1 MVQHRRVLRT
11 QSHLCE
17 PRRLGLRR
25 RGAEHHSRAGAS
37 HSRHGHQQNHY
48 DQGIPRLRPASF
60 RQQRFQQR
68 PFYLDQYR
76 GELAQ
81 LWRSH
86 GNRQHAA
93 RNHDR
98 ALPLLRG
105 DDVQRI
111 KKNLA
116 AFLMAGLLFETAP
129 PSTAQQAPQM
139 PAAPSRIS
147 VTTELV
153 LVNVLARDKKGNL
166 IRDLKKEDFTLLEDG
181 KKQEI
186 STFDFENVDAPLT
199 AGPAEATVSGSAPEG
214 NLLRAPQKGPVSLNA
229 RDRRLMLFFFDFSAM
244 DPEQIDRA
252 VDAAKSFVSTKMQPA
267 DLVALVSLATNLH
280 VDLDF
285 TDNKEKLL
293 SVLTSYTSGEGQ
305 GFDNGSTG
313 SAEGAAETGGSFAA
327 DDTDYN
333 TFSADRKL
341 LALESIM
348 QTLGKLSQ
356 KKSLIYFSNGIS
368 QSGMDNQTAL
378 RAATAAAVKANVSI
392 YSIDIRGLQAFPP
405 GGEAQS
411 ASLHGQ
417 SAYSGQSVLNDLNNN
432 AASQETLATLSSDTG
447 GKSFFDSNDFS
458 GVFSQVQKDT
468 SAYYVLGFLSNN
480 PAKDGRYRHLK
491 VQVNRPDLKLD
502 YRSGYYADRDF
513 EHLNKADREQQ
524 LDDELA
530 AQLSQVDVP
539 LYAGA
544 AYFRQDDAHYYL
556 AVSLVIP
563 GSQIPF
569 VTEKDKDN
577 ATIDIIGQVLE
588 SNKFPV
594 GHLRDT
600 VKLAVDSTQQVRR
613 KNVQYN
619 TGFVLAPGSYH
630 LKFVVRENQTGKMG
644 AFEMDVQVPDL
655 RKAPLKMSS
664 VVLSSLRTPA
674 INKKGAPNPLVRDQ
688 METVPNITH
697 VFTADQHLYLQY
709 EVYDAAKGKN
719 PTPVASVPAA
729 PATTSGQSLP
739 NAVSGQPAAAAKPEA
754 PRPAPAKPTKDS
766 VRVLTSIE
774 FLQGGRK
781 VYESKPVVANAVAAP
796 ERKAVVLQMDVPLQ
810 ALKPGLY
817 LCQVNIIDDVSGTF
831 AFPRF
836 PLLIREP
843 QPPAPLKTG
852 K

>member
-1 MVQHRRVLRT
+1 MDMRNIKRNFVALIMAALLSQT
-11 QSHLCE
+11 
-17 PRRLGLRR
+17 P
-25 RGAEHHSRAGAS
+25 
-37 HSRHGHQQNHY
+37 
-48 DQGIPRLRPASF
+48 IP
-60 RQQRFQQR
+60 
-68 PFYLDQYR
+68 
-76 GELAQ
+76 
-81 LWRSH
+81 
-86 GNRQHAA
+86 
-93 RNHDR
+93 
-98 ALPLLRG
+98 LP
-105 DDVQRI
+105 
-111 KKNLA
+111 
-116 AFLMAGLLFETAP
+116 
-129 PSTAQQAPQM
+129 AQQAPQPPP
-139 PAAPSRIS
+139 PAPASRGQIR

-153 LVNVLARDKKGNL
+153 LVNVVARDKKGNL
-166 IRDLKKEDFTLLEDG
+166 VRDLKKEDFTLLEDG
-181 KKQEI
+181 KKQDI
-186 STFDFENVDAPLT
+186 STFDFENVDQPLA
-199 AGPAEATVSGSAPEG
+199 AGAAEATVSGAAGEPS
-214 NLLRAPQKGPVSLNA
+214 LLRAGKKTAPSLDA

-252 VDAAKSFVSTKMQPA
+252 VDAAKNFVSTKMQPA
-267 DLVALVSLATNLH
+267 DLVALVSLATNMR

-285 TDNKEKLL
+285 TDDKSRITAAL
-293 SVLTSYTSGEGQ
+293 SAYTSGEGQ
-305 GFDNGSTG
+305 GFDSGATG
-313 SAEGAAETGGSFAA
+313 SSEGAAETGGSFTA

-341 LALESIM
+341 LALQSLM
-348 QTLGKLSQ
+348 QSLGKLSQ

-368 QSGMDNQTAL
+368 QSGMDNQSAL

-392 YSIDIRGLQAFPP
+392 YSMDVRGLQAFPP

-417 SAYSGQSVLNDLNNN
+417 SAYSGASVLNDLTNN
-432 AASQETLATLSSDTG
+432 ASSQETLATLSSDTG
-447 GKSFFDSNDFS
+447 GKAFFDSNDFS

-468 SAYYVLGFLSNN
+468 SAYYLLGFVSNN
-480 PAKDGRYRHLK
+480 FVKDGRYRHLK
-491 VQVNRPDLKLD
+491 VQANRADLKLE
-502 YRSGYYADRDF
+502 YRSGYYTDRDF

-524 LDDELA
+524 LEDELA

-544 AYFRQDDAHYYL
+544 AYFRQDDSHYYL

-600 VKLAVDSTQQVRR
+600 VKLALDSTQQVRR

-630 LKFVVRENQTGKMG
+630 LKFVVRENQTGRMG
-644 AFEMDVQVPDL
+644 AFEMDGQVPDL

-674 INKKGAPNPLVRDQ
+674 ANKKGAPNPLVRDQ

-719 PTPVASVPAA
+719 PAPAASPVA
-729 PATTSGQSLP
+729 ATGQ
-739 NAVSGQPAAAAKPEA
+739 NGQANAAKSETPK
-754 PRPAPAKPTKDS
+754 PAPLKPAKDS

-774 FLQGGRK
+774 FLQGGVK
-781 VYESKPVVANAVAAP
+781 VYESKPVVTNEVAAP
-796 ERKAVVLQMDVPLQ
+796 ERKAMVLQMDVPLQ
-810 ALKPGLY
+810 PLKPGLY

-836 PLLIREP
+836 PVLIREA
-843 QPPAPLKTG
+843 QPPPATKAG